1 MKEVLTNGIRT
12 RVTLVG
18 FVEVRLLG
26 LITPKIN
33 LIKSSIAVF
42 LVAVT
47 LRLTT
52 AYQVITKSYNTVLK
66 IVEPRSGEEI
76 YTVLFGKTDNECLKI
91 IDYQDQVIPKIDF
104 AIWLHFKTCPEEC
117 LRILSE
123 FDYSKEDLET
133 KNWTSGTPLAKNIE
147 WWNPKEMGT
156 TIIVYEYAIKK
167 SRNLRTLW
175 ISKDSTE
182 IYCRDIL
189 D

>member
-47 LRLTT
+47 LGLTT
-52 AYQVITKSYNTVLK
+52 AYQVITKSYNTVLE

-76 YTVLFGKTDNECLKI
+76 QAVLFGKTDNECLKI
-91 IDYQDQVIPKIDF
+91 IDGYWNRKNLMISFNYFIGLISLMLYQK
-104 AIWLHFKTCPEEC
+104 
-117 LRILSE
+117 
-123 FDYSKEDLET
+123 
-133 KNWTSGTPLAKNIE
+133 
-147 WWNPKEMGT
+147 
-156 TIIVYEYAIKK
+156 
-167 SRNLRTLW
+167 
-175 ISKDSTE
+175 
-182 IYCRDIL
+182 
-189 D
+189 